1 MRVCPRAM
9 INNLEFAFQQ
19 LRSKQVSK
27 GLTIKMKQAMKRNS
41 LTVVAGGVIALA
53 GFIVVQAQLGAQ
65 SSPQTPN
72 PSPELKK
79 QDFFVGTWRLK
90 GMTKSSPFGPG
101 GQKFA
106 STEHLE
112 WMPGGF
118 FLLAQAYSGNKLAEV
133 TIIGYDSDQK
143 VFTHTSFKSSG
154 ETELWR
160 GTAEGDSW
168 IWTKEEKIGGK
179 PFENRLAIKKKSS
192 NSYSFA
198 VEMKPADGDSWSTV
212 AEGTGTKTK

>member
-1 MRVCPRAM
+1 MKK
-9 INNLEFAFQQ
+9 NL
-19 LRSKQVSK
+19 
-27 GLTIKMKQAMKRNS
+27 LT
-41 LTVVAGGVIALA
+41 LVAAGMIALG

-65 SSPQTPN
+65 TSSQTLK

-79 QDFFVGTWRLK
+79 QDFFVGTWRLE
-90 GMTKSSPFGPG
+90 GTTKSSPFGPG
-101 GQKFA
+101 GQKFE
-106 STEHLE
+106 STEQLE

-118 FLLAQAYSGNKLAEV
+118 FLLARSYSDEKLAEV
-133 TIIGYDSDQK
+133 TVIGYDSDRK

-168 IWTKEEKIGGK
+168 VWTKDEKIGGK
-179 PFENRLAIKKKSS
+179 PFEDRLAIRKKSPD
-192 NSYSFA
+192 SYSFV
-198 VEMKPADGDSWSTV
+198 VEMKPADGDTWSTV

>member
-1 MRVCPRAM
+1 MRK
-9 INNLEFAFQQ
+9 NLSTF
-19 LRSKQVSK
+19 
-27 GLTIKMKQAMKRNS
+27 
-41 LTVVAGGVIALA
+41 VAASVIALG

-65 SSPQTPN
+65 TSSQTPK

-79 QDFFVGTWRLK
+79 QDFFVGTWRLE

-101 GQKFA
+101 GQKFE
-106 STEHLE
+106 STEQLE

-118 FLLAQAYSGNKLAEV
+118 FLLARSYSDEKLAEV
-133 TIIGYDSDQK
+133 TVIGYDSDRK

-168 IWTKEEKIGGK
+168 VWTKDEKIGGK
-179 PFENRLAIKKKSS
+179 LFEDRLAIRKKSS
-192 NSYSFA
+192 NSYSFV
-198 VEMKPADGDSWSTV
+198 VEMKPADGDTWSTV